1 MLSFSQKLKVHLLKF
16 LSKLYKTKYHKNYGN
31 ASSYPALFKTCRRTL
46 STSSDKIYTEEV
58 NEQHQRFWF
67 DFDVDKNRLGF
78 ILSTNRGG
86 D

>member
-1 MLSFSQKLKVHLLKF
+1 MLSWVF
-16 LSKLYKTKYHKNYGN
+16 LRNFLRKLYKTKYHRNYGN
-31 ASSYPALFKTCRRTL
+31 ASSYPVPFKTRRRTI
-46 STSSDKIYTEEV
+46 STSSDKICTEEV

-86 D
+86 V